1 MAIIEMINGRKSKDG
16 KIYTYKTLNSLKKVM
31 EYITGENKTMDDL
44 TGGKECNP
52 STVYYDFILT
62 KGLYNALPEHEKD
75 FSKRLCVH
83 FTQSFAI
90 GEITPKKAK
99 EIADELIKHELFNGH
114 SILYATHI
122 DRHNIHTHF
131 IVNTTNNIN
140 GRAWQASRKDL
151 KALKNFSD
159 HLCKKH
165 GLSVINHSK
174 KQKEEETISREEY
187 QAKRRGV
194 SWKKEIFDACK
205 EARNCSRNADEY
217 INLLEKKGISVRWET
232 NRKDISYTNALGK
245 KINSDKLGFPKKEYT
260 PFTKEALERY
270 WIKQFNEMNK
280 DINKD
285 TNKDNQNLDSV
296 CFTAAH
302 LTNLFIDKK
311 YDSSSSHTPKIH
323 VDSELARAEKKEN
336 ARKGG
341 GIEWE
346 G

>member
-1 MAIIEMINGRKSKDG
+1 MAIIEMINGRRSKDG

-31 EYITGENKTMDDL
+31 EYITGENKTRDDL
-44 TGGKECNP
+44 IGGKECNP
-52 STVYYDFILT
+52 STAYYDFILT
-62 KGLYNALPEHEKD
+62 KGLYNALPKNEKD
-75 FSKRLCVH
+75 LSKRLCIH

-90 GEITPKKAK
+90 GEIAPEKAK

-131 IVNTTNNIN
+131 VINTTNNIN
-140 GRAWQASRKDL
+140 GRAWQASQKDL

-165 GLSVINHSK
+165 GLSVINHSQ
-174 KQKEEETISREEY
+174 KQNQKEETISREEY

-205 EARNCSRNADEY
+205 EARNWSRNADEY

-232 NRKDISYTNALGK
+232 NRKDISYTNASGK
-245 KINSDKLGFPKKEYT
+245 KINSDKLGFPKRGYT
-260 PFTKEALERY
+260 PFTKEALEQY
-270 WIKQFNEMNK
+270 WKEQLKEMDK
-280 DINKD
+280 E
-285 TNKDNQNLDSV
+285 NQNLDSV
-296 CFTAAH
+296 CFTATH
-302 LTNLFIDKK
+302 LTNLLIDKNHG
-311 YDSSSSHTPKIH
+311 SSSSHTPKLH
-323 VDSELARAEKKEN
+323 VDSELARADKKEN